1 MKLFPTE
8 ALVNNSGATGA
19 RYDKTV
25 TRMVDG
31 WWEPDFSVSK
41 WKLTERKGKE
51 AGVIYATMVD
61 LYGKSR

>member
-19 RYDKTV
+19 HYNRAV

-41 WKLTERKGKE
+41 WKLREKRDRDCS
-51 AGVIYATMVD
+51 D
-61 LYGKSR
+61 LCNNG